1 MRLFR
6 ARGFPAGCSGLQWA
20 PVGSSASLPLPGYLR
35 YVGLEPPATAS
46 HHRRCPC
53 PWPSFVSTSRRWTNR
68 DVPPQKGPCS
78 PSGLRYRYLRDP
90 VPAQYHVPSIA
101 VNPRLSCLLGPL
113 PKSPPSPITIAL
125 ALAVADILS
134 SPFPR
139 PIPLLAI
146 PSPALIPSVLHLH
159 LRLPLPSFSLAACA
173 GDWLCS
179 LSLDVCLTQFLS
191 HLSPPHHHSR
201 LLLVSLPCPSM
212 LIAPAASLAGGT
224 WARLFSFVC
233 LTDLK
238 F

>member
-6 ARGFPAGCSGLQWA
+6 ARGFPAGCSGLQRVPARLCLFQVTEVRRLGA
-20 PVGSSASLPLPGYLR
+20 PRYGIPSPPLPMPLAVVRVPRKGHA
-35 YVGLEPPATAS
+35 PP
-46 HHRRCPC
+46 P
-53 PWPSFVSTSRRWTNR
+53 VL
-68 DVPPQKGPCS
+68 G
-78 PSGLRYRYLRDP
+78 RYRYLREP

-101 VNPRLSCLLGPL
+101 VNPRLSCLLLGPL
-113 PKSPPSPITIAL
+113 PKSPPSPITTAL
-125 ALAVADILS
+125 ALAVADFLS

-179 LSLDVCLTQFLS
+179 LSLGVCLTQFLS
-191 HLSPPHHHSR
+191 HLSPPHHHPR

-212 LIAPAASLAGGT
+212 LITPAASLARGT
-224 WARLFSFVC
+224 WARLFSFVF
-233 LTDLK
+233 D
-238 F
+238 